1 MQLSALQRILEF
13 HVSKAQFILVA
24 LICVSPII
32 LLRDGLA
39 MQGLV
44 AGGIGVALAIA
55 AITLRPGETEFLVS
69 IIRHLL
75 VFALLPI
82 LWIVFQILPLRI
94 FAHPIWANAEAA
106 LGHTIAGTVSV
117 DAGASVLSLG
127 QYIVLAG
134 ITLLSAAI
142 AIERGRAEVLLFTL
156 TYAVTMIA
164 VITLTHAWLLPSLQ
178 LSPFLR
184 AQAAVCVAMGTI
196 VASAACIRTVER
208 YETRA
213 ARPRRRGSTLL
224 LTFMG
229 SSTALV
235 ICATTLVLDGTRQEQ
250 VAAACG
256 VAILVCITIIR
267 RLQLQLWGIAIIA
280 ISLTGAAILLIATQP
295 SARGRSLLLSFAV
308 SSPTS
313 PPSVSE
319 RVLKDAPFAGT
330 GAGTFAVVA
339 PIYREMDDPPTDSV
353 AATTAASLGIELG
366 RPLLWLIVAAT
377 AASIVFLLNCCLK
390 RGRDSFYPAMGA
402 SCLAT
407 MLLLSFVNPG
417 LLGNAAGLI
426 AAITLGLAIA
436 QSKSRTSAEVLAN
449 IRTPKRSTKI
459 VFRLATLLIAI
470 LIGVQSLWILLP
482 ELSRPGI
489 AELPTDS
496 VSAGSASV
504 TSWRDAAIWAARI
517 GAIRG
522 DLWAESAFTYADL
535 LWDTSIDGAAPATE
549 LQRARKS
556 LYRTLDEA
564 PEKSGAWLLLAG
576 LALHYPSIA
585 QDPTAALKMSYY
597 TGPTEKH
604 LMSLR
609 LRIAAQADAFNDF
622 EVRQFVSRDLRMF
635 LAQHQEAVIAEAHHV
650 ASPTGKHFI
659 ENVVSEIDPSA
670 LEWLQDAAP

>member
-1 MQLSALQRILEF
+1 LQQILEF
-13 HVSKAQFILVA
+13 HVSKAQFIVAA

-44 AGGIGVALAIA
+44 AEAVGVALAIA

-69 IIRHLL
+69 IIRPLL
-75 VFALLPI
+75 VLALVPI
-82 LWIVFQILPLRI
+82 LWIVFQIIPLSI
-94 FAHPIWANAEAA
+94 FAHPIWANAEAT

-127 QYIVLAG
+127 QYIVLASV
-134 ITLLSAAI
+134 TLLSAAI

-156 TYAVTMIA
+156 TYAVTLIA

-178 LSPFLR
+178 VSPFLR
-184 AQAAVCVAMGTI
+184 AQAAVCVALGTI

-213 ARPRRRGSTLL
+213 ARPRRRGSTLPL
-224 LTFMG
+224 IFMG
-229 SSTALV
+229 SSTALL

-256 VAILVCITIIR
+256 VALLVCITIIR

-280 ISLTGAAILLIATQP
+280 ISLTGVAILLFAAQP
-295 SARGRSLLLSFAV
+295 SGRSRSLLLSFVV

-319 RVLKDAPFAGT
+319 RVLRDAPFAGT

-377 AASIVFLLNCCLK
+377 AASTVFSLNCCLK

-449 IRTPKRSTKI
+449 SRRPKRSTKI
-459 VFRLATLLIAI
+459 VFRLATLLIAV
-470 LIGVQSLWILLP
+470 LIGLQSLWILLP
-482 ELSRPGI
+482 ELLRPGI

-504 TSWRDAAIWAARI
+504 TSRRDAAIWAARI

-535 LWDTSIDGAAPATE
+535 LWDTSIVGAALAPE

-564 PEKSGAWLLLAG
+564 PEKSGTWLLLAG

-604 LMSLR
+604 LMPLR
-609 LRIAAQADAFNDF
+609 LRIATQTDAFNDF
-622 EVRQFVSRDLRMF
+622 EVRQFVSRDLHMF
-635 LAQHQEAVIAEAHHV
+635 LAQHQESVIAEAYHV

-659 ENVVSEIDPSA
+659 ESVISEIDPSA
-670 LEWLQDAAP
+670 LYWLQDAAP

>member
-1 MQLSALQRILEF
+1 MERARSKWQQ
-13 HVSKAQFILVA
+13 HV
-24 LICVSPII
+24 VS
-32 LLRDGLA
+32 
-39 MQGLV
+39 
-44 AGGIGVALAIA
+44 
-55 AITLRPGETEFLVS
+55 
-69 IIRHLL
+69 
-75 VFALLPI
+75 
-82 LWIVFQILPLRI
+82 
-94 FAHPIWANAEAA
+94 
-106 LGHTIAGTVSV
+106 
-117 DAGASVLSLG
+117 
-127 QYIVLAG
+127 
-134 ITLLSAAI
+134 
-142 AIERGRAEVLLFTL
+142 LF
-156 TYAVTMIA
+156 
-164 VITLTHAWLLPSLQ
+164 S
-178 LSPFLR
+178 
-184 AQAAVCVAMGTI
+184 
-196 VASAACIRTVER
+196 
-208 YETRA
+208 
-213 ARPRRRGSTLL
+213 
-224 LTFMG
+224 
-229 SSTALV
+229 
-235 ICATTLVLDGTRQEQ
+235 
-250 VAAACG
+250 
-256 VAILVCITIIR
+256 VCITIIR

-280 ISLTGAAILLIATQP
+280 ISLTGAGVLLIAAQP

-319 RVLKDAPFAGT
+319 RVLKDAPLAGT

-377 AASIVFLLNCCLK
+377 AASIVLLLNCCLK

-449 IRTPKRSTKI
+449 SRSPKRSTKI
-459 VFRLATLLIAI
+459 VFRLATLLIAV
-470 LIGVQSLWILLP
+470 LIGLQSLWILLP

-504 TSWRDAAIWAARI
+504 TSRRDGAVWAARI
-517 GAIRG
+517 GTICG
-522 DLWAESAFTYADL
+522 DLWAKSAFTYADL
-535 LWDTSIDGAAPATE
+535 LWDTSIDGAALATE

-564 PEKSGAWLLLAG
+564 PEQSGAWLLLSG
-576 LALHYPSIA
+576 LALRYPSLSP
-585 QDPTAALKMSYY
+585 DPTAALKMSYY

-604 LMSLR
+604 LMPLR
-609 LRIAAQADAFNDF
+609 LRVAAQADAFNDF
-622 EVRQFVSRDLRMF
+622 EVRQFVSRDLHMF
-635 LAQHQEAVIAEAHHV
+635 LAQNQESVIVEAYHV

-670 LEWLQDAAP
+670 LDWLQDAAP

>member
-1 MQLSALQRILEF
+1 M
-13 HVSKAQFILVA
+13 SKAQFILVA

-229 SSTALV
+229 SSAALV

-256 VAILVCITIIR
+256 VALLVCITIIR

-280 ISLTGAAILLIATQP
+280 ISLTGATILLIAAQP

-390 RGRDSFYPAMGA
+390 RGRNSFYPAMGA

-449 IRTPKRSTKI
+449 SRTPKRSTKI

-489 AELPTDS
+489 ELPTNS

-504 TSWRDAAIWAARI
+504 TSRRDAAIWAARI
-517 GAIRG
+517 GVIRG

-670 LEWLQDAAP
+670 LHWLQDAAP

>member
-1 MQLSALQRILEF
+1 
-13 HVSKAQFILVA
+13 
-24 LICVSPII
+24 
-32 LLRDGLA
+32 

-44 AGGIGVALAIA
+44 AGGLSIALAIA
-55 AITLRPGETEFLVS
+55 AVSLRPGETEFLVS

-75 VFALLPI
+75 FFALLPI

-134 ITLLSAAI
+134 VTLLSAVI

-164 VITLTHAWLLPSLQ
+164 VITLTHGWLLPSLQ

-208 YETRA
+208 HETRA

-224 LTFMG
+224 LTFMC

-256 VAILVCITIIR
+256 VALLVCITIIR

-280 ISLTGAAILLIATQP
+280 ISLTGAGVLLIAAQP

-377 AASIVFLLNCCLK
+377 AASIVLLLNCCLK

-449 IRTPKRSTKI
+449 SRSPKRSTKI
-459 VFRLATLLIAI
+459 VFRLATLLIAV
-470 LIGVQSLWILLP
+470 LIGLQSLWILLP

-489 AELPTDS
+489 AELPTDL

-504 TSWRDAAIWAARI
+504 TSRRDGAVWAARI
-517 GAIRG
+517 GTIRG
-522 DLWAESAFTYADL
+522 DLWAEFAFTYADL
-535 LWDTSIDGAAPATE
+535 LWDTSIDGAALATE

-564 PEKSGAWLLLAG
+564 PEQSGAWLLLSG
-576 LALHYPSIA
+576 LALRYPSLSP
-585 QDPTAALKMSYY
+585 DPTAALKMSYY

-604 LMSLR
+604 LMPLR
-609 LRIAAQADAFNDF
+609 LRVAAQADAFNDF
-622 EVRQFVSRDLRMF
+622 EVRQFVSRDLHMF
-635 LAQHQEAVIAEAHHV
+635 LAQNQESVIVEAYHV

-670 LEWLQDAAP
+670 LDWLQDAAP

>member
-1 MQLSALQRILEF
+1 VQLSALQRILEF

-39 MQGLV
+39 MQGLL

-69 IIRHLL
+69 IIRPLL

-94 FAHPIWANAEAA
+94 FAHPIWANAEAT

-117 DAGASVLSLG
+117 NAGASVLSLG

-134 ITLLSAAI
+134 VTLLSAAI

-208 YETRA
+208 FETRA

-256 VAILVCITIIR
+256 VVVLVCITIIR
-267 RLQLQLWGIAIIA
+267 RLQLQLWGIGIIA
-280 ISLTGAAILLIATQP
+280 ISLAGAAILLIAAQP

-313 PPSVSE
+313 PPSVTE

-330 GAGTFAVVA
+330 GAGTFAVVM

-366 RPLLWLIVAAT
+366 RSLLWLIVAAT

-407 MLLLSFVNPG
+407 MLLLSFVTPG

-426 AAITLGLAIA
+426 AAIPLGLAIA

-449 IRTPKRSTKI
+449 SRTSKQSTKI
-459 VFRLATLLIAI
+459 VFRLASLLIAV
-470 LIGVQSLWILLP
+470 LIGLQSLWILLP
-482 ELSRPGI
+482 ELLRPGI

-496 VSAGSASV
+496 VSAGSA
-504 TSWRDAAIWAARI
+504 TSRRDAAIWAARI

-535 LWDTSIDGAAPATE
+535 LWGTSIDGAGLATE

-564 PEKSGAWLLLAG
+564 PEQSGAWLLLSG
-576 LALHYPSIA
+576 LALRYPSLSP
-585 QDPTAALKMSYY
+585 DPTAALKMSYY

-604 LMSLR
+604 LMPLR
-609 LRIAAQADAFNDF
+609 LRVAAQADAFNDF
-622 EVRQFVSRDLRMF
+622 EVRQFVSRDLHMF
-635 LAQHQEAVIAEAHHV
+635 LAQHQESVIVEAYHV

-670 LEWLQDAAP
+670 LDWLQDAAP

>member
-1 MQLSALQRILEF
+1 
-13 HVSKAQFILVA
+13 
-24 LICVSPII
+24 
-32 LLRDGLA
+32 

-44 AGGIGVALAIA
+44 AGGLSMALAIA
-55 AITLRPGETEFLVS
+55 AISLRPGETEFLVS
-69 IIRHLL
+69 IIRRLL
-75 VFALLPI
+75 FFALLPI

-134 ITLLSAAI
+134 VTLLSAVI

-196 VASAACIRTVER
+196 VASSACIRTVER
-208 YETRA
+208 HETRA

-224 LTFMG
+224 LTFMC

-256 VAILVCITIIR
+256 VALLVCITIIR

-280 ISLTGAAILLIATQP
+280 ISLTGAGVLLIAAQP

-377 AASIVFLLNCCLK
+377 AASIVSLLNCCLK

-436 QSKSRTSAEVLAN
+436 QSKSRTSADVLAN
-449 IRTPKRSTKI
+449 SRSPKRSTKI
-459 VFRLATLLIAI
+459 VFRLATLLIAV
-470 LIGVQSLWILLP
+470 LIGLQSLWILLP

-504 TSWRDAAIWAARI
+504 TSRRDGAVWAARI
-517 GAIRG
+517 GTIRG

-535 LWDTSIDGAAPATE
+535 LWDTSIDGAALATE

-564 PEKSGAWLLLAG
+564 PEQSGAWLLLSG
-576 LALHYPSIA
+576 LALRYPSLSP
-585 QDPTAALKMSYY
+585 DPTAALKMSYY

-604 LMSLR
+604 LMPLR
-609 LRIAAQADAFNDF
+609 LRVAAQADAFNDF
-622 EVRQFVSRDLRMF
+622 EVRQFVSRDLHMF
-635 LAQHQEAVIAEAHHV
+635 LAQNQESVIVEAYHV

-670 LEWLQDAAP
+670 LDWLQDAAP

>member
-1 MQLSALQRILEF
+1 
-13 HVSKAQFILVA
+13 
-24 LICVSPII
+24 
-32 LLRDGLA
+32 

-55 AITLRPGETEFLVS
+55 AITVRPGETEFLVS

-164 VITLTHAWLLPSLQ
+164 AIALTHAWLLPSLQ

-196 VASAACIRTVER
+196 IASAGCIRTVER

-224 LTFMG
+224 LTFVG

-256 VAILVCITIIR
+256 VALLVCITIIR

-280 ISLTGAAILLIATQP
+280 ISLTAAAILLIATQP
-295 SARGRSLLLSFAV
+295 SARGRSLLLSFAL

-339 PIYREMDDPPTDSV
+339 PIYREMGEPPTDSV

-366 RPLLWLIVAAT
+366 RPLLWLIVAVT
-377 AASIVFLLNCCLK
+377 AASIVLLLNCCLK

-426 AAITLGLAIA
+426 AAITLGLSIA

-449 IRTPKRSTKI
+449 SRTPKRSTKI
-459 VFRLATLLIAI
+459 AFRLAMLLFAVM
-470 LIGVQSLWILLP
+470 IGVQSLWILLP

-504 TSWRDAAIWAARI
+504 TRRRDAAIWAARI

-535 LWDTSIDGAAPATE
+535 LWETSIDGAALAPE

-564 PEKSGAWLLLAG
+564 PEESGAWLLLAG
-576 LALHYPSIA
+576 LALRYPSIA

-622 EVRQFVSRDLRMF
+622 EVRQFVSRDLHMF

-650 ASPTGKHFI
+650 ASPIGKHFI
-659 ENVVSEIDPSA
+659 ENVVGEIDPSA
-670 LEWLQDAAP
+670 LDWLQDATP

>member
-1 MQLSALQRILEF
+1 
-13 HVSKAQFILVA
+13 
-24 LICVSPII
+24 
-32 LLRDGLA
+32 

-390 RGRDSFYPAMGA
+390 RGRDLFYPAMGA

-489 AELPTDS
+489 AELPTDL

-517 GAIRG
+517 GVIRG

-556 LYRTLDEA
+556 FYRTLDEA

-670 LEWLQDAAP
+670 LHWLQDAAP

>member
-1 MQLSALQRILEF
+1 
-13 HVSKAQFILVA
+13 
-24 LICVSPII
+24 
-32 LLRDGLA
+32 

-229 SSTALV
+229 SSAALV

-256 VAILVCITIIR
+256 VALLVCITIIR

-280 ISLTGAAILLIATQP
+280 ISLTGAAILLIAAQP

-339 PIYREMDDPPTDSV
+339 PIYREMDDPPTNSV

-390 RGRDSFYPAMGA
+390 RGRNSFYPAMGA

-449 IRTPKRSTKI
+449 SRTPKRSTKI

-504 TSWRDAAIWAARI
+504 TSRRDAAIWAARI

-670 LEWLQDAAP
+670 LDWLQDAAP

>member
-1 MQLSALQRILEF
+1 M
-13 HVSKAQFILVA
+13 SKAQFILVA

-229 SSTALV
+229 SSAALV

-256 VAILVCITIIR
+256 VALLVCITIIR

-280 ISLTGAAILLIATQP
+280 ISLTGATILLIAAQP

-390 RGRDSFYPAMGA
+390 RGRNSFYPAMGA

-449 IRTPKRSTKI
+449 SRTPKRSTKI

-489 AELPTDS
+489 ELPTNS

-517 GAIRG
+517 GVIRG

-556 LYRTLDEA
+556 FYRTLDEA

-670 LEWLQDAAP
+670 LHWLQDAAP

>member
-1 MQLSALQRILEF
+1 MQS
-13 HVSKAQFILVA
+13 LVA
-24 LICVSPII
+24 E
-32 LLRDGLA
+32 A
-39 MQGLV
+39 
-44 AGGIGVALAIA
+44 IGVALAIA

-69 IIRHLL
+69 IIRPLL

-82 LWIVFQILPLRI
+82 LWIAFQILPLRI

-117 DAGASVLSLG
+117 DAGASLLSLG

-134 ITLLSAAI
+134 VTLLSAAI
-142 AIERGRAEVLLFTL
+142 ATERGRAEVLLFTL

-256 VAILVCITIIR
+256 VALLVCITIIR
-267 RLQLQLWGIAIIA
+267 RLKLQLWGIAIIV
-280 ISLTGAAILLIATQP
+280 ISVTAAAILLIAAQP
-295 SARGRSLLLSFAV
+295 SQRGRSLLLSFAV

-319 RVLKDAPFAGT
+319 RMLKDAPLVGT
-330 GAGTFAVVA
+330 GAGTFAAVA
-339 PIYREMDDPPTDSV
+339 PIYREMDDPPAGSV
-353 AATTAASLGIELG
+353 AATAAASLGIELG
-366 RPLLWLIVAAT
+366 RPMLWLIVAAT
-377 AASIVFLLNCCLK
+377 VALIVVLLNCSLR
-390 RGRDSFYPAMGA
+390 RGRDSFYSAMGA

-407 MLLLSFVNPG
+407 MLLLSFVNAG
-417 LLGNAAGLI
+417 LQGIAAGVI
-426 AAITLGLAIA
+426 AAVALGLAIA
-436 QSKSRTSAEVLAN
+436 QSKSRMSVEALAN
-449 IRTPKRSTKI
+449 NRIPKRSTKI
-459 VFRLATLLIAI
+459 VFSLATLLIAV
-470 LIGVQSLWILLP
+470 LIGLQGLWILLP
-482 ELSRPGI
+482 ELSKPGI

-496 VSAGSASV
+496 ISAASASV
-504 TSWRDAAIWAARI
+504 TSRRDAAIWAART
-517 GAIRG
+517 GVIRG

-535 LWDTSIDGAAPATE
+535 LWDTALDNGA
-549 LQRARKS
+549 LQRARES

-576 LALHYPSIA
+576 LALRYPSLA

-609 LRIAAQADAFNDF
+609 FRIAAQTDAFDDF
-622 EVRQFVSRDLRMF
+622 EVRQFVIRDLHMF
-635 LAQHQEAVIAEAHHV
+635 LAQHQVPAIAEAYHV
-650 ASPTGKHFI
+650 ASPTGKNFI
-659 ENVVSEIDPSA
+659 ENAVREIDPSA
-670 LEWLQDAAP
+670 LAWLQDAAP

>member
-1 MQLSALQRILEF
+1 VQLSTLQRILEF

-24 LICVSPII
+24 LICVTPII

-55 AITLRPGETEFLVS
+55 AITLRPGETEFLIS
-69 IIRHLL
+69 IIRPLL

-82 LWIVFQILPLRI
+82 LWIVFQILPLGI
-94 FAHPIWANAEAA
+94 FAHPIWASTEAT

-127 QYIVLAG
+127 QYIALAG
-134 ITLLSAAI
+134 VTLLSAAI

-164 VITLTHAWLLPSLQ
+164 VITLTHVWLLPYLR

-208 YETRA
+208 FETRA

-235 ICATTLVLDGTRQEQ
+235 VCATTLVLDGTRQEQ
-250 VAAACG
+250 EAAACG
-256 VAILVCITIIR
+256 VALLVCITIIR

-280 ISLTGAAILLIATQP
+280 ISLTGAVILLIAAQP

-339 PIYREMDDPPTDSV
+339 PIYREMDDPPTDPV
-353 AATTAASLGIELG
+353 AATAAASLGIELG
-366 RPLLWLIVAAT
+366 RPLLWLIVAAMG
-377 AASIVFLLNCCLK
+377 ASIVFLLNCCLK

-417 LLGNAAGLI
+417 LLGDAAGLI

-436 QSKSRTSAEVLAN
+436 QSKSRTPAEVLAN
-449 IRTPKRSTKI
+449 SRTPKRSTKI
-459 VFRLATLLIAI
+459 VFRLATLFIAV
-470 LIGVQSLWILLP
+470 LIGLQSLWILLP

-489 AELPTDS
+489 AELPTDP

-504 TSWRDAAIWAARI
+504 TSRRDAAIWAAQI
-517 GAIRG
+517 GTIRG

-535 LWDTSIDGAAPATE
+535 LWDTSKDGAAMAPE

-585 QDPTAALKMSYY
+585 RDPTAALKMSYY

-609 LRIAAQADAFNDF
+609 LRIAAQTDAFNDF
-622 EVRQFVSRDLRMF
+622 EVRQFVSRDLHMF
-635 LAQHQEAVIAEAHHV
+635 LAQHQEGVIAEAYHV
-650 ASPTGKHFI
+650 ASPTGKRFI
-659 ENVVSEIDPSA
+659 ENVVNEIDPSA
-670 LEWLQDAAP
+670 LDWLHDAAP

>member
-1 MQLSALQRILEF
+1 
-13 HVSKAQFILVA
+13 
-24 LICVSPII
+24 
-32 LLRDGLA
+32 

-229 SSTALV
+229 SSAALV

-256 VAILVCITIIR
+256 VALLVCITIIR

-280 ISLTGAAILLIATQP
+280 ISLTGATILLIAAQP

-402 SCLAT
+402 NCLAT

-436 QSKSRTSAEVLAN
+436 QSKSRTSAEVLEN
-449 IRTPKRSTKI
+449 SRTPKRSTKI

-489 AELPTDS
+489 ELPTDS

-504 TSWRDAAIWAARI
+504 TSRRDAAIWAARI
-517 GAIRG
+517 GVIRG

-670 LEWLQDAAP
+670 LHWLQDAAP